1 MKTATTTVPAVRLD
15 TAPLEAVLAEIATVP
30 DESDGIAL
38 ADAKREASFKLGVAI
53 NAIKELRKLSAE

>member
-1 MKTATTTVPAVRLD
+1 MKAATTPTPARLN
-15 TAPLEAVLAEIATVP
+15 TAALEAVLAEIATVP

-53 NAIKELRKLSAE
+53 NAVKVLRKLSAE